1 MNMCECI
8 HTHGSRHRCKY
19 RLNMYRHM
27 YIYKCVCVRAYLL
40 PTRQHT
46 CVCIF
51 NLCNSAPSVS
61 PTYAYS
67 QCVCLSIASVS
78 RTYEREKENG
88 VKTKSAWGI
97 FIYTN
102 TRTRMRPNT
111 HFLPHTH
118 THNHTKMNIYTPDW
132 FSSGA
137 KDDSEKWTFLWKAPH
152 LVHQRSGFLEDNQG
166 SSKLPSADYVMYVS

>member
-67 QCVCLSIASVS
+67 QCACLSIASVS
-78 RTYEREKENG
+78 RTYEREREWGQNKECMRYFHIYEHTHAHAPQHTLSPAHTHAQSHENEHIHTG
-88 VKTKSAWGI
+88 LI
-97 FIYTN
+97 FI
-102 TRTRMRPNT
+102 RSKRW
-111 HFLPHTH
+111 FWE
-118 THNHTKMNIYTPDW
+118 MNI
-132 FSSGA
+132 SV
-137 KDDSEKWTFLWKAPH
+137 E
-152 LVHQRSGFLEDNQG
+152 G
-166 SSKLPSADYVMYVS
+166 SPFGPPEVWLPRR